1 MNSVQYVGVDVDKGK
16 IVIAVLKGTETEVT
30 EGLVFETRGRRYGS
44 VLPSYRDAVRLWAV
58 MRREAL
64 GSGCTAS

>member
-44 VLPSYRDAVRLWAV
+44 VLPSYRDAVR
-58 MRREAL
+58 
-64 GSGCTAS
+64 